1 MNIFLSYPS
10 ARRDFA
16 EPLKLALEA
25 EQHEVFFD
33 RDDLP
38 AGEAFHQAIRQAV
51 QAADLF
57 IFVVTP
63 ESLHEGSYARAELA
77 LAQER
82 WPQPAGRVLPV
93 LLAPVDK
100 ALLPPYL
107 LAVTLLEPRGDAVA
121 TTLAA
126 VARLNRSPLRRWAL
140 KAAVA
145 AALLGLLAASWW
157 VQQQRQHAAAVL
169 VRRVGEA
176 LAVARLCTEGD
187 PAVPFAQLSALA
199 DAPDAPAAVK
209 QAQEDCAMHWLRVAR
224 PGPDRTFAQYTE
236 PLKPVLVRALA
247 VSPQGAGA
255 VNGPRAA
262 DLRAHLGW
270 ADAMRWQDLHD
281 PGIDPTGLYRE
292 ALQQDPGNAYAHGM
306 WGNWLLVQRPR
317 QVDEALKHF
326 DAAVAAHRDLPFIRR
341 LQLGAM
347 LGTDELGPPLVQ
359 LLNQMRLQQEPLS
372 EAARQRAWSYHY
384 AHAWRDEVSVNVLK
398 ALPPVEGLATF
409 DWLFPAPAA
418 DDSRHASWVLLRARL
433 QLQLGLTDAARTALQ
448 AVQRQMRASR
458 DSGPIVDAV
467 NRQLTRLQ

>member
-10 ARRDFA
+10 ARRGFA
-16 EPLKLALEA
+16 EALKLALEA

-38 AGEAFHQAIRQAV
+38 AGESFHQAIRAAV

-57 IFVVTP
+57 IFVVAP
-63 ESLHEGSYARAELA
+63 ESLREGGYARAELA
-77 LAQER
+77 LAQEH
-82 WPQPAGRVLPV
+82 WPQPGGHVLPV
-93 LLAPVDK
+93 LLAPVDM
-100 ALLPPYL
+100 AQLPPYL

-121 TTLAA
+121 ATLAA
-126 VARLNRSPLRRWAL
+126 VVRLNRPAARRWAL
-140 KAAVA
+140 KAAVGVA
-145 AALLGLLAASWW
+145 VLVALAASWW
-157 VQQQRQHAAAVL
+157 VQQQRQHAAAEL

-176 LAVARLCTEGD
+176 LAVAKLCTEGD
-187 PAVPFAQLSALA
+187 PAVPFAQLSELA
-199 DAPDAPAAVK
+199 GAADAPAAVK
-209 QAQEDCAMHWLRVAR
+209 QAQEDCAMHWLRLAR
-224 PGPDRTFAQYTE
+224 PGPDRTFAQYTA

-247 VSPQGAGA
+247 VGPQGAGA

-306 WGNWLLVQRPR
+306 WANWLLIKSPM

-326 DAAVAAHRDLPFIRR
+326 EAAVAAKRDLPFIRR

-347 LGTDELGPPLVQ
+347 LGTDALGPPLVQ
-359 LLNQMRLQQEPLS
+359 LLSQMRQNQEPLS
-372 EAARQRAWSYHY
+372 DRARQRAWSYHY
-384 AHAWRDEVSVNVLK
+384 AHAWREGVSVNVLK
-398 ALPPVEGLATF
+398 ALPAVEGLATF
-409 DWLFPAPAA
+409 DWLFPAPATS
-418 DDSRHASWVLLRARL
+418 DSRHATWVLLRAQL
-433 QLQLGLTDAARTALQ
+433 QLQLGLTDAARAALQ
-448 AVQRQMRASR
+448 AVLRQMRAEK

-467 NRQLTRLQ
+467 NRQLSRLP